1 MTEKYLDNY
10 IFPAIIEK
18 AADIYGVYFKDLPGC
33 IATGSTMQE
42 AVAEAKQAL
51 ALHLWGMEQDK
62 EPIPTPSNIEE
73 IPLEAN
79 EILCLLDINMFQ
91 IRAKMNNIPVKKT
104 LTIPW
109 YLNKLGEERRI
120 NFSQLLQNALK
131 EKLGLL

>member
-18 AADIYGVYFKDLPGC
+18 AADTYGVYFKDLPGC
-33 IATGSTMQE
+33 IATGSTMHE

-62 EPIPTPSNIEE
+62 EPIPTPGNIEE
-73 IPLEAN
+73 ISLEAN

-91 IRAKMNNIPVKKT
+91 IRAKMNNTPVKKT